1 MHQEVSFPAISL
13 LSADLGLAHC
23 TGFSPVAAS
32 RGRSPAVLRG
42 LLTALASPV
51 AVLWGTQALA
61 AMAMGSVA
69 PLHVGSSRIQTG
81 VSYVGRWTFKH
92 SRDFF
97 FK

>member
-13 LSADLGLAHC
+13 LSADLGLACC

-42 LLTALASPV
+42 LLTVLASPV

-61 AMAMGSVA
+61 VVA
-69 PLHVGSSRIQTG
+69 HGLSC
-81 VSYVGRWTFKH
+81 H
-92 SRDFF
+92 SAHGIFPDPNWCLLRRQMDL
-97 FK
+97 